1 MELYFVVVGYAHN
14 ELCVPR
20 HFRYQL
26 SRSRIPEIFVK
37 MSKFKKYV
45 DEVRETNGKELE
57 ILDKGV
63 STLVGIP
70 GFRKYAILKDSL

>member
-1 MELYFVVVGYAHN
+1 
-14 ELCVPR
+14 
-20 HFRYQL
+20 
-26 SRSRIPEIFVK
+26 

-70 GFRKYAILKDSL
+70 GFRKCAILFKDSL